1 MSTKF
6 INNIRDHLLLAT
18 FCGLFFSV
26 FSTSVAA
33 AQKRV
38 ALVIGNSNYQRSPL
52 ANPSQD
58 AIDMSKALKNLDFEV
73 DSFTNLDRV
82 QMRQAI
88 RDFGEKLKH
97 ADVGLFYYAGHGIQ
111 IKGRNYLVPLKVDVH
126 SADEVQD
133 ESIDAGSI
141 LRKMESA
148 GNDVNIV
155 ILDACRNNPFARS
168 FRSLNQGLARMD
180 GPVGSFIAYATA
192 PGSVAED
199 GSGRNGTYTHYL
211 LEALNKPGLSIER
224 TFKSVRN
231 AVKIETGGRQIPWES
246 SSLMGEFVF
255 LKDDSKE
262 ALQTT
267 KLNPPEI
274 AKKYLQVISN
284 VPNAKVTINNV
295 DRGLVSNEGVLNI
308 DNLTENEVE
317 VVVQADGYQE
327 IRKKVSLVPN
337 QWEQLN
343 ITLIPND
350 VQTSPAAESNILIE
364 SKVCTDNKNA
374 VLTTR
379 VEYHPINGEIRVK
392 RKIPDLETLL
402 IQDFKK
408 YGLKFV
414 DLDLNDNESVL
425 TQTKM
430 IEKNDLQYLIRFSS
444 TVNEKEIKILNT
456 NMNKVSGDLSIEL
469 VDLKSKKIMSS
480 VSKSFNKP
488 GLDKKEIL
496 RTELKKAIDKLAKD
510 SISQV
515 CANL

>member
-1 MSTKF
+1 MSIK
-6 INNIRDHLLLAT
+6 ILNNKSDHLLLII
-18 FCGLFFSV
+18 FCSLFFSLV
-26 FSTSVAA
+26 STNADA
-33 AQKRV
+33 KKRV
-38 ALVIGNSNYQRSPL
+38 ALVIGNSNYQSSPL

-58 AIDMSKALKNLDFEV
+58 AIDMSKALKNLEFEV

-82 QMRQAI
+82 QMRQVI
-88 RDFGEKLKH
+88 RDFGKKLKH

-155 ILDACRNNPFARS
+155 ILDACRNNPFVRS

-211 LEALNKPGLSIER
+211 LEALNKPGLSIEQ

-231 AVKIETGGRQIPWES
+231 AVKIETDGRQIPWES

-255 LKDDSKE
+255 LKGDNKE
-262 ALQTT
+262 ALQTA

-284 VPNAKVTINNV
+284 VPNAKVTINNI

-374 VLTTR
+374 VLTTM

-414 DLDLNDNESVL
+414 DLELNNNEPVL

-444 TVNEKEIKILNT
+444 IVNEKEIKILNT
-456 NMNKVSGDLSIEL
+456 NMNKMSGDLSIEL

-496 RTELKKAIDKLAKD
+496 RSELKNAIDKLAKD